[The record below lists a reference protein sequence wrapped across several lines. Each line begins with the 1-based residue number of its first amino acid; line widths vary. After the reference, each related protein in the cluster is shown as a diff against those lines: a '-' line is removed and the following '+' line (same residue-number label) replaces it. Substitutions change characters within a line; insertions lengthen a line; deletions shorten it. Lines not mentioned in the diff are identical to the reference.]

1 MKNALQRFYLFL
13 DRPLFGWSRVALV
26 ALVIPLAFAFTAP
39 LWRISM
45 QAPQYP
51 KGLYLEI
58 YTHKLDGGNEGHDI
72 QEINTLNH
80 YIGMR
85 PIARADMDELD
96 WMPFS
101 IVLIILLTLRC
112 AAIGNIRMLV
122 DLAVFTF
129 LVGGYG
135 MARFVNKLYVY
146 GHDLDPKAPLHIEP
160 FSPAVFGTKQI
171 ANFSTSSYPQT
182 GTILIGI
189 FIAGVAGLTLWH
201 LVKGRLDAA
210 RADRVAQ
217 AVTAASPTPP
227 P

>member
-13 DRPLFGWSRVALV
+13 DRPLFGWSRIVLV
-26 ALVIPLAFAFTAP
+26 VLAIPLAFSLTEP

-58 YTHKLDGGNEGHDI
+58 YTHKIDGGNEGHDI

-85 PIARADMDELD
+85 PLERADMDELD

-101 IVLIILLTLRC
+101 IVLIILLTLRT

-129 LVGGYG
+129 LVGSYG
-135 MARFVNKLYVY
+135 MARFIYKLHVY

-171 ANFSTSSYPQT
+171 ANFSTSSYPQM
-182 GTILIGI
+182 GTILITI
-189 FIAGVAGLTLWH
+189 FITGVAGLTLWH
-201 LVKGRLDAA
+201 LIKGRIDAVK
-210 RADRVAQ
+210 ADRQ
-217 AVTAASPTPP
+217 AAAAAAPTDAPS
-227 P
+227 